1 MTDIRFSSSV
11 RALAFS
17 LAIAA
22 LLGSSG
28 CAVGPAYVA
37 PSAPVLKSYAT
48 SGDPTALPRADAVT
62 QTLGAQIFGSQ
73 SHDTEWWRAFR
84 SDELNQRVAET
95 LAQNP
100 DLKSAAFSLAAA
112 REMYAAQKTS
122 LLPQVGINYS
132 LQRSKNSDTLA
143 NPLSGNEPPPTYTL
157 HTGQV
162 AVSYA
167 VDLWGENHRSLEQGK
182 ALLASQTYQ
191 TTAAREIL
199 VGNMVAA
206 ELTVAGLQDQLADAA
221 VASHASQET
230 LRLMQTQATL
240 GAVGQADLVV
250 YQTTASQD
258 AVQEEGVRHQLTVAQ
273 DVLKRLTGHEPAA
286 PVAAPLGLR
295 LFSLPD
301 NLPYVAPADLV
312 AQRPD
317 ILEAQ
322 ANLRAAYAAAGMAQA
337 ARLPAISLDGSA
349 GGAASQLSHLVD
361 QGNDYWTMALG
372 LTQPIT
378 NAVALKHQA
387 RAATQQLEAA
397 KASYHSVVLQA
408 LSNVADCLDALYA
421 DATGLAHALDVQTV
435 ANRNLAFNQSQAAQG
450 AGGQIQLLAAV
461 RAKAQADSAVD
472 AARLQRYLDTV
483 AFYIAVGPPTADR

>member
-1 MTDIRFSSSV
+1 MTHIRVSSSLLV
-11 RALAFS
+11 LSAS
-17 LAIAA
+17 LAVAS
-22 LLGSSG
+22 LLGLSG
-28 CAVGPAYVA
+28 CAVGPAYIA
-37 PSAPVLKSYAT
+37 PSAPALKSYAS
-48 SGDPTALPRADAVT
+48 SGDARALPHADAAT
-62 QTLGAQIFGSQ
+62 QALGTQ
-73 SHDTEWWRAFR
+73 SHDTEWWRAFK

-100 DLKSAAFSLAAA
+100 DLKSTAFSLAAA
-112 REMYAAQKTS
+112 KEMYAAQKAS
-122 LLPQVGINYS
+122 LLPQVGINYA

-167 VDLWGENHRSLEQGK
+167 VDLWGQNHHSLEQAK
-182 ALLASQTYQ
+182 ALVASQAYQ

-199 VGNMVAA
+199 IGNTVAA
-206 ELTVAGLQDQLADAA
+206 ELTAAGLQDQLADATA
-221 VASHASQET
+221 ARHASQET
-230 LRLMQTQATL
+230 LRLMQIQATL
-240 GAVGQADLVV
+240 GAIGQADLVL
-250 YQTTASQD
+250 YQTTAAQD
-258 AVQEEGVRHQLTVAQ
+258 AAQEESLRHQLNVAQ
-273 DVLKRLTGHEPAA
+273 DVLKRLTGHEPAD

-301 NLPYVAPADLV
+301 NLPYIAPAELV

-317 ILEAQ
+317 ILAAQ
-322 ANLRAAYAAAGMAQA
+322 ANLRAAYAAAGVAQA

-349 GGAASQLSHLVD
+349 GGAASQLSHLVN
-361 QGNDYWTMALG
+361 QGNGYWNIALG

-387 RAATQQLEAA
+387 RAATQQLEAT

-421 DATGLAHALDVQTV
+421 DATGLAHTLDVKN
-435 ANRNLAFNQSQAAQG
+435 AADRNLAFSQSQAAQG

-461 RAKAQADSAVD
+461 RAKAQADSVVD

-483 AFYIAVGPPTADR
+483 AFYVAVGAPTADR